1 MNIINRLS
9 LPENPVV
16 KINDEDEEEPVVI
29 FFDKPE
35 KMDNLPEIDN
45 SLINE
50 KFVKI
55 MSADDI
61 VNYYNYFIKGDLRIY
76 VFNGARV
83 IDYEFG
89 GCYCDYCRTEVDTS
103 NYYYCY
109 HCYSDM
115 CNYCYEETSEEI
127 AIKNGAKNY
136 ASRAKVLNKCRSCD
150 LIKPRNIDCDNKV
163 CDSCREVVDK
173 LIGYYSVKQ
182 ENIDDTHDICLK
194 CYDEDTKY
202 LWENVENYIEDLQNN
217 IKIHIKDEDIKSTK
231 EMVEKR
237 GMKFYK
243 YESEREKYPFYYT
256 DFGSMLNWIPIITDN
271 LGKNCTDYGNIFIN
285 LNPDDKNYKK
295 ICLQSCDDHA
305 RCGYFILYDE
315 EHTLDN
321 ILKMLKEIC
330 DENKVIRIN
339 CLGEEEEEE
348 LNCSH
353 HSSPIQVLMRKLG
366 VPVYY
371 G

>member
-1 MNIINRLS
+1 M
-9 LPENPVV
+9 V
-16 KINDEDEEEPVVI
+16 KIKDEYEEEPDFI

-55 MSADDI
+55 MSTDDI

-83 IDYEFG
+83 IDYKYG

-115 CNYCYEETSEEI
+115 CNYCYEETNEEI

-136 ASRAKVLNKCRSCD
+136 ASRAKALNKCRSCN
-150 LIKPRNIDCDNKV
+150 LIKERITPVIYNCDICEKT
-163 CDSCREVVDK
+163 
-173 LIGYYSVKQ
+173 
-182 ENIDDTHDICLK
+182 IDDSIGRYTVKENNEHTYDICFK
-194 CYDEDTKY
+194 CYNED
-202 LWENVENYIEDLQNN
+202 NN
-217 IKIHIKDEDIKSTK
+217 GCKVQ
-231 EMVEKR
+231 VEKR

-256 DFGSMLNWIPIITDN
+256 DFGSMLNWIPIITDD

-339 CLGEEEEEE
+339 CLGKEEEEE